1 MAPQGAFSPAGA
13 SVFEKRFQKLP
24 NILKHSIRYPNLT
37 NSEFWS
43 FSLTLFHFWQKV
55 GVFTATQA
63 LRYISERL
71 KVKKFFSGVKKSP
84 IDDARDILTNTVLV
98 KISFV

>member
-1 MAPQGAFSPAGA
+1 
-13 SVFEKRFQKLP
+13 
-24 NILKHSIRYPNLT
+24 
-37 NSEFWS
+37 
-43 FSLTLFHFWQKV
+43 
-55 GVFTATQA
+55 VFTQNQA

-98 KISFV
+98 NLVSNLGD